1 MSIVR
6 ATLFALVLVATVS
19 ACGPRA
25 TELLRADRQFSDG
38 SWQAARNAYD
48 RLAARADVTPETR
61 AQALTGSAQA
71 SVKLGD
77 LPGARDRL
85 ERAIVPDLPGITEPA
100 LFYLAELLREVDHAR
115 ALNLYYRA
123 AAGAEKHR
131 GGHFPYRAAMDRI
144 LELSMSH

>member
-1 MSIVR
+1 MTIVR
-6 ATLFALVLVATVS
+6 AALLTLVLLS
-19 ACGPRA
+19 GCGPRA
-25 TELLRADRQFSDG
+25 NDLLRADRQFSDG
-38 SWQAARNAYD
+38 SWQAARSAYD
-48 RLAARADVTPETR
+48 RLALRADVSAETR

-85 ERAIVPDLPGITEPA
+85 ERAIVPDLPGVTEAA
-100 LFYLAELLREVDHAR
+100 LFYLAELLRESDHAR

-131 GGHFPYRAAMDRI
+131 NGRFPYRVAMDRI
-144 LELSMSH
+144 LQLSMSR